1 MKLPIEIFGDVIV
14 AHTPEELG
22 AEQAEEFEEY
32 LPSLERDNIVLDI
45 DNTETLDSKG
55 LAAILTA
62 QDTLRDKGGEVKI
75 AATNLINRKIFE
87 ITRLDEQLEVYSSVV
102 DAVKSFH

>member
-22 AEQAEEFEEY
+22 AEQAEDFEEY
-32 LPSLERDNIVLDI
+32 LPTLARENIVLDI
-45 DNTETLDSKG
+45 DSTETLDSRG
-55 LAAILTA
+55 LTAMLTA
-62 QDTLRDKGGEVKI
+62 QDELRDKGGELKI
-75 AATNLINRKIFE
+75 AATNSMNRKIFE
-87 ITRLDEQLEVYSSVV
+87 ITRLDQQLEVYSSVI